1 MTDVVVTDQTFGGVE
16 RERAVAER
24 RGTSFAEYQVR
35 DELATAEVTVGA
47 KVIFV
52 NFAPIT
58 AKVLEGLAPGA
69 VVIRYGIGYDN
80 VDVVAASRL
89 GIRVCNVPDYG
100 ADTVADHTVA
110 LLLAGL
116 RRVAG
121 YSARIRT
128 EGWVEPASIGRIKGF
143 ADTTIGLV
151 GTGRIGRSVAH
162 RLRPFGFHILAA
174 DPFVKQAALKGTG
187 IELVTLD
194 ELLEHSDAIS
204 LHAPLTEENH
214 HLLDASAFSR
224 MRLGVVIV
232 NTSRGPLIDE
242 SALAAALESGRVAA
256 AGLDVH
262 EVEPLPARSSLRAIP
277 DVILTPHAAFYSE
290 ASLASLQRLAAEEAD
305 RALAGEPLR
314 CLVNA

>member
-1 MTDVVVTDQTFGGVE
+1 VTDVVVTDQAFGGTQ
-16 RERAVAER
+16 RERTVAEK
-24 RGTSFAEYQVR
+24 RGATFAAYQVR
-35 DELATAEVTVGA
+35 DELATVEATVGA
-47 KVIFV
+47 KVVFV

-58 AKVLEGLAPGA
+58 AKVLRGLAPGG

-80 VDVVAASRL
+80 VDIAAASRF

-121 YSARIRT
+121 YSARIRS
-128 EGWVEPASIGRIKGF
+128 EGWIEPASIGRIKGF
-143 ADTTIGLV
+143 IGLV
-151 GTGRIGRSVAH
+151 GTGRIGRSVAK

-174 DPFVKQAALKGTG
+174 DPLVGQAALEGTG

-194 ELLEHSDAIS
+194 EVLEHSDAIS

-214 HLLDASAFSR
+214 HLLDAHAFSR
-224 MRLGVVIV
+224 MRPGVVIV

-262 EVEPLPARSSLRAIP
+262 EVEPLPAGSSLRALP
-277 DVILTPHAAFYSE
+277 DVMLTPHAAFYSE
-290 ASLASLQRLAAEEAD
+290 ASLANLQRLAAEEAD